1 MDCSTP
7 AFPVLRCLPEF
18 AQTHVHWVSDVIQP
32 SHPLSSPSPPTFNLY
47 QHQGLYQWVS
57 CSHQVAKYWSFSFSI
72 SPSNEYSVLISF
84 RTDWF
89 DLFAIPGTLKSLL
102 QPHSS
107 KASILCYSAFFT
119 VQLSHLYKT
128 TGYLSLGLTITE
140 ASQGDLLHSGC
151 VYLEIRNPSLF
162 WALGQCTWQSSLCHL
177 FGGPSKRIPS
187 DGIQPRVWLSDK
199 SVWWLP
205 FSHFPHPHP
214 LLVILSMNNRL
225 YYAGL
230 GGCSSTENYP
240 QQIKTIPYGSHI
252 HCKTS

>member
-1 MDCSTP
+1 M
-7 AFPVLRCLPEF
+7 
-18 AQTHVHWVSDVIQP
+18 
-32 SHPLSSPSPPTFNLY
+32 
-47 QHQGLYQWVS
+47 
-57 CSHQVAKYWSFSFSI
+57 AKYWSFSFSI
-72 SPSNEYSVLISF
+72 SPSNEYLVLISF

-89 DLFAIPGTLKSLL
+89 DLLAIPGTLKSLL
-102 QPHSS
+102 QPQSS

-119 VQLSHLYKT
+119 VQLSHPYKT

-214 LLVILSMNNRL
+214 LLVILSTNNWL

-240 QQIKTIPYGSHI
+240 QQIKTIPYGSRI
-252 HCKTS
+252 HCKAS